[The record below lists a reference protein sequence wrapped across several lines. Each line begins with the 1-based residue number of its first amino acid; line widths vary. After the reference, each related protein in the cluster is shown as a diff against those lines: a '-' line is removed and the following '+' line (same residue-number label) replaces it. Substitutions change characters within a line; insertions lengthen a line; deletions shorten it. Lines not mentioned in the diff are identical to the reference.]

1 MNNLENVKIVF
12 FNYNLE
18 KDVDFKIVS
27 KIKKDETPINK
38 DYVNFIY
45 DVGGNI
51 NIELA
56 TKLGLGV
63 LEMSDGNRYLYNS
76 YIREDRHDEEIKIE
90 EVMRVIIYHQL
101 EFPSCID
108 FRLNKIMRKRYI
120 EEVILYDVM
129 RIPDENVIKD
139 LYKILNIRKGNIISF
154 K

>member
-1 MNNLENVKIVF
+1 MNNLKNVKIVF

-63 LEMSDGNRYLYNS
+63 LEMNDGNRYLYNS
-76 YIREDRHDEEIKIE
+76 YIREDRPDEENKIE

-108 FRLNKIMRKRYI
+108 FRLNKIMRERYI
-120 EEVILYDVM
+120 KEVILHDVM
-129 RIPDENVIKD
+129 RIPDKNVIKD
-139 LYKILNIRKGNIISF
+139 LYKILNIRK
-154 K
+154 